1 MPVRHEIHSF
11 SQITSLLKKFCD
23 LYNHKEYN
31 TTISFYIKELI
42 KMLLIIHK
50 IYEIC
55 FWCYFLNFNF
65 ISEYLAFQRIIFIL
79 VNFLRK
85 QKALVK

>member
-1 MPVRHEIHSF
+1 
-11 SQITSLLKKFCD
+11 
-23 LYNHKEYN
+23 
-31 TTISFYIKELI
+31 
-42 KMLLIIHK
+42 MLLIIHK

-65 ISEYLAFQRIIFIL
+65 ISEYLSFQRIIFIL

>member
-1 MPVRHEIHSF
+1 
-11 SQITSLLKKFCD
+11 
-23 LYNHKEYN
+23 
-31 TTISFYIKELI
+31 
-42 KMLLIIHK
+42 MLLIIHK

-85 QKALVK
+85 QKVLVK